1 MARPRL
7 GEEERRR
14 RTIGVRVTEAEEAE
28 LRERAQ
34 AARLSMGAYLR
45 RRALDQRVRS
55 AVERRLGAA
64 ELREL
69 NRIGVNLNQM
79 ARALNSG
86 AVSSPAET
94 QEAVERVGE
103 LVAKLLAGGEGV
115 MVVKMSSPGRSFGGV
130 AEYCLHDPRMPGQGH
145 PESAKRVEWTETR
158 NLATEQGD
166 RAARIMAATAE
177 ASPELKRLAGAAAT
191 GRKLEKPVCH
201 YSLNW
206 AREEKP
212 DRQEM
217 QRAAE
222 ASLKALGMERHQAL
236 IVSHRDGQPHVHVIA
251 NRVEPESGKAAG
263 LSRSKLKLSKWAEG
277 YEREQGKIRCPQRER
292 NNKRREAGE
301 RVVDGRGHSG
311 GRFRRERMSPQREP
325 REVIPAEREGPERE
339 RVAWQRAEE
348 RMHWERIQQWRRQD
362 LGKLERRSKWEW
374 SELYGRQERQRQQLA
389 KDCHGVLGR
398 FRAWRELGGKLREI
412 GGTIRGRTEVLGRFR
427 AELETRQRLERIS
440 LGKAH
445 SEAVRKI
452 ESLAGEVYRGDMEGA
467 EGRAREAT
475 RRDPLAV
482 YDRYRGGD
490 RDRLK
495 RSASEERMEQVREF
509 DGEQAYEKMMR
520 EMEKAR
526 QEKARQAEMARQVE
540 RARLEWD
547 RQETARQS
555 RERRGPERDFGP
567 SR

>member
-1 MARPRL
+1 MKERENRESWIRANDRP
-7 GEEERRR
+7 
-14 RTIGVRVTEAEEAE
+14 
-28 LRERAQ
+28 
-34 AARLSMGAYLR
+34 S
-45 RRALDQRVRS
+45 
-55 AVERRLGAA
+55 
-64 ELREL
+64 
-69 NRIGVNLNQM
+69 
-79 ARALNSG
+79 
-86 AVSSPAET
+86 
-94 QEAVERVGE
+94 
-103 LVAKLLAGGEGV
+103 
-115 MVVKMSSPGRSFGGV
+115 RSFGGV
-130 AEYCLHDPRMPGQGH
+130 ADYCLHDRWVPGQGH
-145 PESAKRVEWTETR
+145 PESAERVEWTETR

-177 ASPELKRLAGAAAT
+177 AAPELKRLAGAATT

-206 AREEKP
+206 AKEEKP

-217 QRAAE
+217 SRAAE

-251 NRVEPESGKAAG
+251 NRVDPESGKAAG
-263 LSRSKLKLSKWAEG
+263 LSRSKLRLSKWAER
-277 YEREQGKIRCPQRER
+277 YEREQGKIRCPARER

-325 REVIPAEREGPERE
+325 RETIPAQREGPERE
-339 RVAWQRAEE
+339 RVAWHRAEE
-348 RMHWERIQQWRRQD
+348 RMHWERIQQWREKD

-374 SELYGRQERQRQQLA
+374 SELYGRQEQQRQQLA
-389 KDCHGVLGR
+389 KDCHG
-398 FRAWRELGGKLREI
+398 
-412 GGTIRGRTEVLGRFR
+412 VLGRFR

-452 ESLAGEVYRGDMEGA
+452 ESLAGEVYRGGMEGA

-482 YDRYRGGD
+482 YDCYRGGD

-555 RERRGPERDFGP
+555 RERRGPERSGPERDSGP

>member
-1 MARPRL
+1 
-7 GEEERRR
+7 
-14 RTIGVRVTEAEEAE
+14 
-28 LRERAQ
+28 
-34 AARLSMGAYLR
+34 
-45 RRALDQRVRS
+45 
-55 AVERRLGAA
+55 
-64 ELREL
+64 
-69 NRIGVNLNQM
+69 
-79 ARALNSG
+79 
-86 AVSSPAET
+86 
-94 QEAVERVGE
+94 
-103 LVAKLLAGGEGV
+103 

-130 AEYCLHDPRMPGQGH
+130 ADYCLHDRWVPGLPH
-145 PESAKRVEWTETR
+145 PESAERVEWTETR

-206 AREEKP
+206 AKEEKP

-217 QRAAE
+217 SRAAE
-222 ASLKALGMERHQAL
+222 ESLKALGMERHQAL

-251 NRVEPESGKAAG
+251 NRVDPESGKAAG

-292 NNKRREAGE
+292 NNARRGQGKRVQDRVSRPTGRHRREE
-301 RVVDGRGHSG
+301 K
-311 GRFRRERMSPQREP
+311 SPQREQ

-339 RVAWQRAEE
+339 RAAWHRAEE
-348 RMHWERIQQWRRQD
+348 RMHWERIQQWREKD
-362 LGKLERRSKWEW
+362 LGKLERRSKREW
-374 SELYGRQERQRQQLA
+374 SELYGRQERQREQLA
-389 KDCHGVLGR
+389 KDCNGVLGR

-445 SEAVRKI
+445 LEAVRKI
-452 ESLAGEVYRGDMEGA
+452 ESLAGKVYRSGMEGA

-490 RDRLK
+490 RGRIK

-509 DGEQAYEKMMR
+509 DGEQAYEKKMR
-520 EMEKAR
+520 AMEEAR
-526 QEKARQAEMARQVE
+526 QEKARQAERARQVE
-540 RARLEWD
+540 RARLEWA
-547 RQETARQS
+547 RQETARS
-555 RERRGPERDFGP
+555 KERRGPERSGPERDYGP